1 MANTA
6 TDSLTTLRD
15 EANIPWICLAV
26 FLVFFM
32 QAGFAMVEAGFTRA
46 KNVCN
51 IIRKNLMDIS
61 LGSIVLW
68 IFGFGLIFG
77 ISSSWIGSG
86 FFFFDAGS
94 DAAKATGNSEGFNW
108 AFLIFLTVFCAT
120 AVTIVSGAVAE
131 RAKFSAYLVYPLLSV
146 DLSIPF
152 SVSGVNPIGQ
162 PTDWCV
168 CWFCLG
174 LWSQLCDVLT

>member
-46 KNVCN
+46 KKVCN

-61 LGSIVLW
+61 LGPIVFW
-68 IFGFGLIFG
+68 MFGFGLIFG
-77 ISSSWIGSG
+77 ISSGWIGPG

-94 DAAKATGNSEGFNW
+94 NAAKATGNSEGFN
-108 AFLIFLTVFCAT
+108 
-120 AVTIVSGAVAE
+120 
-131 RAKFSAYLVYPLLSV
+131 
-146 DLSIPF
+146 
-152 SVSGVNPIGQ
+152 
-162 PTDWCV
+162 
-168 CWFCLG
+168 
-174 LWSQLCDVLT
+174 